1 MAYTKIINKA
11 YDLAD
16 ELKETEIYQEMKRLD
31 ELIKRKYERELKEY
45 HETFIKFE
53 EVYNVG
59 GIYHPDF
66 KRVSLAY
73 KEKKELLFSK
83 EEVKEYFILEGKM
96 NELLKEISQEI
107 TSNASNYQEFK
118 GGICNEIK

>member
-73 KEKKELLFSK
+73 KEKKNCFL
-83 EEVKEYFILEGKM
+83 VKKG
-96 NELLKEISQEI
+96 LKIFYS
-107 TSNASNYQEFK
+107 
-118 GGICNEIK
+118 